1 MTSVQVTR
9 GSDQI
14 IERIGLLRQRLGER
28 FCLADERHCILG
40 REFGIVTA
48 GSIDELLDELVEA
61 GPDDPAYQDERLP
74 YWAEV
79 WPSAVALAEHV
90 LRGQTVAD
98 GTRVIEIGCGLGL
111 AGWAAME
118 KGASVLLTDY
128 QEEALTFA
136 ELNGLINFGRSPQT
150 ALMDWRKPGLDEQ
163 FDVILAADVAYE
175 KRFFAPLLRT
185 FRRLLTPS
193 GSILLAEPNRRIAEG
208 FFELL
213 RQNGLA
219 AERTET
225 SVALRGLSHR
235 IAVYDIASDRADK
248 EF

>member
-90 LRGQTVAD
+90 LRGQTVTED
-98 GTRVIEIGCGLGL
+98 TRAVEIGCGLGL
-111 AGWAAME
+111 AGLAAMG

-128 QEEALTFA
+128 QEDALAFA
-136 ELNGLINFGRSPQT
+136 ELNGLINFGRSPAT
-150 ALMDWRKPGLDEQ
+150 ALMDWREPDLADQ
-163 FDVILAADVAYE
+163 FDVVLAADVAYE
-175 KRFFAPLLRT
+175 KRFFGPLLRT
-185 FRRLLTPS
+185 FQELLAS
-193 GSILLAEPNRRIAEG
+193 GGTLLLAEPNRRIAQG

-213 RQNGLA
+213 LRHGFA
-219 AERTET
+219 AEKTDA
-225 SVALRGLSHR
+225 SVTVRGLCHR
-235 IAVYDIASDRADK
+235 VAVYDITRDRVDGGN
-248 EF
+248 